1 MYIYSK
7 QREPTKKRI
16 FQAWSS
22 LSRSTFDKSGVTP
35 TTSQGCRKV
44 WKSGGRRVVT
54 WGSKI
59 RGGGQNLGG
68 RTYTPPPAPP
78 VSYTPTT
85 CCRRSNCWRRKW
97 NKFFFLSHFDLGFA
111 DLQCK
116 IQNWIF
122 QLRSSKSNR
131 FGTNQFFIQQMK
143 ADLSSKK
150 ASFSNLRLQKME
162 DIRGHSQTTLT
173 SVFFFD
179 PTLTFSTL

>member
-1 MYIYSK
+1 M
-7 QREPTKKRI
+7 
-16 FQAWSS
+16 
-22 LSRSTFDKSGVTP
+22 
-35 TTSQGCRKV
+35 
-44 WKSGGRRVVT
+44 
-54 WGSKI
+54 
-59 RGGGQNLGG
+59 GGGGAKSGG
-68 RTYTPPPAPP
+68 RTYTPPPLPRPHPFPTPQRLVVVAPT
-78 VSYTPTT
+78 VGEGNETS
-85 CCRRSNCWRRKW
+85 
-97 NKFFFLSHFDLGFA
+97 FFLSHFDLGFA

-162 DIRGHSQTTLT
+162 DIREHSQTTLT
-173 SVFFFD
+173 SFWGFFD